1 VQPEPGKGFHAER
14 QQRFPDVKARELFAL
29 EEDHTT
35 SGAREQRC
43 GSAAGRSAS
52 YDRDIE
58 RAVMHRG
65 LSLANYPDFG
75 RDAGKM
81 RNGTALQIPL
91 PKDASTFAIE
101 NIIDMLSR
109 RKHIVD

>member
-1 VQPEPGKGFHAER
+1 
-14 QQRFPDVKARELFAL
+14 
-29 EEDHTT
+29 
-35 SGAREQRC
+35 
-43 GSAAGRSAS
+43 
-52 YDRDIE
+52 
-58 RAVMHRG
+58 MHRG